1 MIRFVVNPGS
11 FPPEHPIWRTVGF
24 RGNPADYVFSE
35 EAFQTAL
42 SSLMDQTGMRT
53 VGLTE
58 EQLDDLE
65 RVIWEGEG
73 ENDKDKD
80 RDMDREETSKKEGGS
95 ANASNAS
102 AGERQAAG
110 ASSPACAICQE
121 PYRRDEE
128 TIVLACRHQF
138 HADCICPW
146 LAKVA
151 SCPICRHDPLQRG
164 P

>member
-11 FPPEHPIWRTVGF
+11 FPPDHPVWRAVGF
-24 RGNPADYVFSE
+24 RGNPADYVFGE
-35 EAFQTAL
+35 DAFQAAL

-65 RVIWEGEG
+65 RVIWE
-73 ENDKDKD
+73 
-80 RDMDREETSKKEGGS
+80 
-95 ANASNAS
+95 
-102 AGERQAAG
+102 AGEREDEGSGSRGEKAASG
-110 ASSPACAICQE
+110 SSASATTAERPSSSPACAICQE
-121 PYRRDEE
+121 PYREGEE
-128 TIVLACRHQF
+128 TIVLACKHQF

-151 SCPICRHDPLQRG
+151 SCPICRHDPLKRA
-164 P
+164 